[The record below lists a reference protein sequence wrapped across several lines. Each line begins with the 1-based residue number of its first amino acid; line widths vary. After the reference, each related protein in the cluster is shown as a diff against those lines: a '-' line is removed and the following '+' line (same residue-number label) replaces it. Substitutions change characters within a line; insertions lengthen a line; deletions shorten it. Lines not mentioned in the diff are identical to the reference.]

1 MSTRQLGFAGR
12 IAHYFINSKLTPLIM
27 VFSILLGAFAVL
39 QTPREEE
46 PQIVVPMMDVFVEM
60 PGSTAQEVEQR
71 VTTPMEKLI
80 WEIPGVE
87 YIYSTTRPGLSMAIV
102 RFKVGEKEEDSIIK
116 LYNKLYSHFDLIPP
130 GASKPIIKPRSID
143 DVPILALT
151 FWSNRYDSY
160 TLRRVASEV
169 DREIKSIDD
178 VSETQVIGGERR
190 QIRVLLDPTR
200 MAGFGVAPAMV
211 MGTID
216 RANQRL
222 QVGEFAASN
231 QEYNVETGDFLRNAD
246 DVGRVVVGVSSG
258 HPVYLRDVAEV
269 RDGPEEPANY
279 VLFGYG
285 SGAKDVA
292 PGLSPARAALKDGA
306 TLNSSS
312 PLGESPA
319 VTLTVSK
326 RKGQNAVTVAH
337 HVMEK
342 VESLKGTLIPAGV
355 EATVTR
361 NYGATAQGK
370 SNELLQHLLL
380 ATLSVTLLIALALG
394 WRSSMV
400 VLAAVPVTLALTL
413 FIYFIYGYT
422 LNRVTLF
429 ALIFSIGILVD
440 DAIVVVENI
449 TRHFHLPENKGRP
462 LADVA
467 VEAVDEVGN
476 PTTLATWTVIAAILP
491 MAFVGGLMGPYMR
504 PIPVGASLAML
515 FSLFI
520 AFVISPWAALR
531 MLRNAKAGHGEGEAG
546 QEGWTTRLY
555 RRLMMPLLVDART
568 RTVFLVGVVLLLLL
582 VFTLP
587 LLKIVRVKMLP
598 FDNKSEFQVII
609 DMPEGTTLEQT
620 TRVAREVAR
629 RVAEEPEVIN
639 YTSAH
644 N

>member
-1 MSTRQLGFAGR
+1 MSTRKLGFAGR

-27 VFSILLGAFAVL
+27 VFAILLGAFAVL

-87 YIYSTTRPGLSMAIV
+87 YVYSTTRPGLSMAIV
-102 RFKVGEKEEDSIIK
+102 RFKVGEKEEDSIIN

-178 VSETQVIGGERR
+178 VSETKVIGGERR
-190 QIRVLLDPTR
+190 QIRVLLNPSR
-200 MAGFGVAPAMV
+200 MAGYGVAPAAL
-211 MGTID
+211 MGTIG

-222 QVGEFAASN
+222 QVGEFAAAN
-231 QEYNVETGDFLRNAD
+231 EEYDVETGDFLRNAD
-246 DVGRVVVGVSSG
+246 DVGGVVVGASSG
-258 HPVYLRDVAEV
+258 RPVYLRDVAEI

-279 VLFGYG
+279 VLFGTG
-285 SGAKDVA
+285 AGAKVKSA
-292 PGLSPARAALKDGA
+292 GS
-306 TLNSSS
+306 
-312 PLGESPA
+312 LGESPA

-326 RKGQNAVTVAH
+326 RKGKNAVVVAERAS
-337 HVMEK
+337 EK
-342 VESLKGTLIPAGV
+342 MQSLKGTLIPSGV
-355 EATVTR
+355 EVTVTR
-361 NYGATAQGK
+361 NYGATAQEK
-370 SNELLQHLLL
+370 SNELLKHLLL

-429 ALIFSIGILVD
+429 ALIRS
-440 DAIVVVENI
+440 VE
-449 TRHFHLPENKGRP
+449 
-462 LADVA
+462 
-467 VEAVDEVGN
+467 
-476 PTTLATWTVIAAILP
+476 PT
-491 MAFVGGLMGPYMR
+491 
-504 PIPVGASLAML
+504 
-515 FSLFI
+515 
-520 AFVISPWAALR
+520 
-531 MLRNAKAGHGEGEAG
+531 
-546 QEGWTTRLY
+546 
-555 RRLMMPLLVDART
+555 
-568 RTVFLVGVVLLLLL
+568 
-582 VFTLP
+582 
-587 LLKIVRVKMLP
+587 
-598 FDNKSEFQVII
+598 
-609 DMPEGTTLEQT
+609 
-620 TRVAREVAR
+620 
-629 RVAEEPEVIN
+629 
-639 YTSAH
+639 
-644 N
+644 